1 MGFDPSRISNF
12 FDLTKK
18 NVTSTNLFGIINSYR
33 INNWEINCVQFS
45 RKQIF
50 ADPHFP
56 REKPSH
62 LKPVYPHISSSD
74 EKGGSTLA
82 LAIFYKLKYNVL
94 LFRDAET
101 SEISWSDVSKM
112 SDVSKQDIG
121 FFCNL
126 DKLKIPASF
135 SKPAKLLQR

>member
-33 INNWEINCVQFS
+33 INNWEINCVQFA

-56 REKPSH
+56 REKQSH

-74 EKGGSTLA
+74 KKGGSTLA
-82 LAIFYKLKYNVL
+82 LTIFYKLKYNVL

-121 FFCNL
+121 FSCNL

-135 SKPAKLLQR
+135 SKSAKLLQR